1 MERRRCDGP
10 PNFWPTLRTNPINLR
25 QNFICEITTQ
35 PSIFLFPHYITFHNF
50 ASLLS
55 GSRIFLF
62 PFPPFSRNFFP
73 SCQTPT
79 QTILRNL
86 LVLVPLPRIAI
97 SPIRDLSLRL
107 SFFFGKSSCMNW
119 FGKLDLS
126 SNLNFNHFVTCLL
139 VFSLHFS
146 PQSLSNFHDGC
157 PKLLLTDNHSN
168 LNRNREFYSQ
178 YGVKK

>member
-10 PNFWPTLRTNPINLR
+10 PNFWPTLRTNSINLR

-62 PFPPFSRNFFP
+62 PFSPFSRNFFP

-86 LVLVPLPRIAI
+86 LVLVPPPRIAI

-107 SFFFGKSSCMNW
+107 SFFFFENQAAWTGSGSW
-119 FGKLDLS
+119 IYRRTWIS
-126 SNLNFNHFVTCLL
+126 ITSLL
-139 VFSLHFS
+139 VCWFFPSIFL
-146 PQSLSNFHDGC
+146 
-157 PKLLLTDNHSN
+157 
-168 LNRNREFYSQ
+168 LNRSPISTT
-178 YGVKK
+178 VAPSCC